1 MQSIGRVNFVLALI
15 GTTSYAD
22 KTGFSC
28 GMEEEAQLKRAVIA
42 QAERSY
48 VLMDAGKVGL
58 TSAFSFA
65 SLADVDGIVSDD
77 ALPAGVAEACRAL
90 GKQVL

>member
-1 MQSIGRVNFVLALI
+1 
-15 GTTSYAD
+15 
-22 KTGFSC
+22 
-28 GMEEEAQLKRAVIA
+28 
-42 QAERSY
+42 
-48 VLMDAGKVGL
+48 MDAGKVGL

>member
-1 MQSIGRVNFVLALI
+1 MRIKPASPAAWRR
-15 GTTSYAD
+15 
-22 KTGFSC
+22 K
-28 GMEEEAQLKRAVIA
+28 LKRAVIA

-77 ALPAGVAEACRAL
+77 ALPAGVAEASRAL